1 MTTRKDLPARFA
13 IRVLALVLSVSLAG
27 ALPGAAHAD
36 EGADAAQRAVDDAA
50 SALDRAESRM
60 SQLVSE
66 CQEIGQEV
74 ERLQAQIDEAADQ
87 VLEAQQEVIEGRE
100 ALGRAA
106 AAEYRDGGTAQSLL
120 ELVLGASDFS
130 ELLRNLSYLQ
140 SIADYQTERI
150 AVQQER
156 SERFQSL
163 ADDLNAR
170 KDAQDAKLAD
180 LEVRKAEA
188 ERVAADA
195 SSRLSQAQGDQAA
208 RVAALQA
215 QAEAMAASGAAG
227 EPVEVE
233 GANTVERVEVVPEGT
248 PVAPD
253 PAPVVPDAGSG
264 AGGGAGA
271 GGGSGSDGGGLSG
284 GVAGGGST
292 GGAEAGWQTGVA
304 SAYGGSTDPYTPNP
318 GVTATGAVCDDNS
331 MGVAVPMSWPGYWRY
346 YGRTVEI
353 SYNGMTVFATV
364 NDCGYMG
371 GGSRSLDL
379 QPGVW
384 KAFGFSSCT
393 DWGLRTVS
401 YRFM

>member
-215 QAEAMAASGAAG
+215 QAEAMAASGAA
-227 EPVEVE
+227 
-233 GANTVERVEVVPEGT
+233 
-248 PVAPD
+248 
-253 PAPVVPDAGSG
+253 
-264 AGGGAGA
+264 
-271 GGGSGSDGGGLSG
+271 
-284 GVAGGGST
+284 
-292 GGAEAGWQTGVA
+292 A
-304 SAYGGSTDPYTPNP
+304 SPS
-318 GVTATGAVCDDNS
+318 V
-331 MGVAVPMSWPGYWRY
+331 R
-346 YGRTVEI
+346 R
-353 SYNGMTVFATV
+353 
-364 NDCGYMG
+364 
-371 GGSRSLDL
+371 
-379 QPGVW
+379 
-384 KAFGFSSCT
+384 
-393 DWGLRTVS
+393 
-401 YRFM
+401 